1 MANFS
6 LTVKNNNIFKEKI
19 IMKNIKKIIAFALT
33 LTLVFAFS
41 GCGSK
46 QDGGSAKMTI
56 GIIQFGSHASLNNC
70 YDGIMKG
77 LKDNGINE
85 EDYNIEYVNSNFD
98 PSVSQTQANN
108 LVNKNAAVIIAI
120 ATPSAVAA
128 ANAAADKDVPVVYC
142 AITDATVMENYENI
156 TGSSDIPNF
165 EKQLEVV
172 TGFMNK
178 TDLKIGV
185 LYSTEESS
193 SPVQVENLK
202 TAAKKYEGMEILD
215 SAVADIN
222 TIDAKTNE
230 LIERGVD
237 CFVNLL
243 DNTVVGKLETN
254 ILPITNE
261 KKIPV
266 FGSEIEQVKVG
277 CAASASIDYID
288 VGASAGKSAAEI
300 LGGKSASE
308 IPVAYITEPTNYYN
322 SKVCKDLGLTVPT
335 AVTAEDVAK

>member
-1 MANFS
+1 
-6 LTVKNNNIFKEKI
+6 
-19 IMKNIKKIIAFALT
+19 MKNIKKIIALILT
-33 LTLVFAFS
+33 LSLAVVFA

-46 QDGGSAKMTI
+46 DSASDKPTI

-70 YDGIMKG
+70 YDGIMQG
-77 LKDNGINE
+77 LEESGINAD
-85 EDYNIEYVNSNFD
+85 DYTIEYVNSNFD
-98 PSVSQTQANN
+98 ASVSQTQANN
-108 LVNKNAAVIIAI
+108 LVNKNAKVIIAI

-142 AITDATVMENYENI
+142 AITDATVMAEYENV

-165 EKQLEVV
+165 EKLLEVV

-178 TDLKIGV
+178 TALKIGV

-193 SPVQVENLK
+193 SPVQVESLK
-202 TAAKKYEGMEILD
+202 KAAEKYSGMEILD

-222 TIDAKTNE
+222 TIDSKTNE
-230 LIERGVD
+230 LIDRGVD

-243 DNTVVGKLETN
+243 DNTIVGKLETN

-277 CAASASIDYID
+277 CAASASIDYIV

-300 LGGKSASE
+300 LGGKSASD

-322 SKVCKDLGLTVPT
+322 SEVCTELGLTVPT
-335 AVTAEDVAK
+335 TITVEDVAE

>member
-1 MANFS
+1 MR
-6 LTVKNNNIFKEKI
+6 
-19 IMKNIKKIIAFALT
+19 NIKKIIAFVLT
-33 LTLVFAFS
+33 LTLVFAFA

-46 QDGGSAKMTI
+46 DTSSDKKII

-70 YDGIMKG
+70 YDGIIKG
-77 LKDNGINE
+77 LAENGINE
-85 EDYNIEYVNSNFD
+85 EDYNIELLNSNFD

-108 LVNKNAAVIIAI
+108 LVNKNAAVIIAV

-142 AITDATVMENYENI
+142 AITDSTVMENYDNV

-178 TDLKIGV
+178 TNLKIGV

-202 TAAKKYEGMEILD
+202 KAAEKYDGMEILD

-222 TIDAKTNE
+222 TIDTKTNE
-230 LIERGVD
+230 LIARGVD

-266 FGSEIEQVKVG
+266 FGSEIEQVRVG

-308 IPVAYITEPTNYYN
+308 IPVAFITEPTNYYN
-322 SKVCKDLGLTVPT
+322 SKVCEELGLSIPT
-335 AVTAEDVAK
+335 SVTAEDVAK

>member
-1 MANFS
+1 
-6 LTVKNNNIFKEKI
+6 
-19 IMKNIKKIIAFALT
+19 MKNLKKITAFVLT
-33 LTLVFAFS
+33 LALVFAFA
-41 GCGSK
+41 GCNSK
-46 QDGGSAKMTI
+46 NSESAKKTI

-70 YDGIMKG
+70 YDGIMQG

-85 EDYNIEYVNSNFD
+85 DDYNIEYVNSNFD
-98 PSVSQTQANN
+98 ASVSQTQANN
-108 LVNKNAAVIIAI
+108 LVNKKASVIIAI

-128 ANAAADKDVPVVYC
+128 ANAAADSDIPVVYC
-142 AITDATVMENYENI
+142 AITDATVMENYSNI

-172 TGFMNK
+172 TSFMNK
-178 TDLKIGV
+178 QDLKIGV

-202 TAAKKYEGMEILD
+202 KAAEKYEGMEILD

-222 TIDAKTNE
+222 TIDTKTNE
-230 LIERGVD
+230 LIDRGVD

-261 KKIPV
+261 KNIPV
-266 FGSEIEQVKVG
+266 FGSEIEQVRVG
-277 CAASASIDYID
+277 CAASASIEYLD
-288 VGASAGKSAAEI
+288 VGAAAGKAAAEI
-300 LGGKSASE
+300 LGGKNASD
-308 IPVAYITEPTNYYN
+308 IPVSYISEPKNYYN
-322 SKVCKDLGLTVPT
+322 SDVCAKLGLTVPANIEAT
-335 AVTAEDVAK
+335 DVAE

>member
-1 MANFS
+1 
-6 LTVKNNNIFKEKI
+6 
-19 IMKNIKKIIAFALT
+19 MKNIKKIIAFVLT
-33 LTLVFAFS
+33 LTFVFAFA

-46 QDGGSAKMTI
+46 DTSSDTSGKKTI

-70 YDGIMKG
+70 YDGIIKG
-77 LKDNGINE
+77 LAENGINE
-85 EDYNIEYVNSNFD
+85 EDYNIELLNSNFD

-142 AITDATVMENYENI
+142 AITDSTVMENYDNV

-202 TAAKKYEGMEILD
+202 KAAGKYEGMEILD

-222 TIDAKTNE
+222 TIDTKTNE
-230 LIERGVD
+230 LIDRGVD

-335 AVTAEDVAK
+335 TVTAQDVAK

>member
-1 MANFS
+1 
-6 LTVKNNNIFKEKI
+6 
-19 IMKNIKKIIAFALT
+19 MKNIKKIIAFVLT
-33 LTLVFAFS
+33 LTLVFAFA
-41 GCGSK
+41 GCGAKDSSS
-46 QDGGSAKMTI
+46 DSSAKKTI

-77 LKDNGINE
+77 LKENGINE

-108 LVNKNAAVIIAI
+108 LVNKKAAVIIAI

-142 AITDATVMENYENI
+142 AITDATVMENYENV

-178 TDLKIGV
+178 TALKIGV

-202 TAAKKYEGMEILD
+202 KAAKKYEGMEILD

-230 LIERGVD
+230 LIGRGVD

-322 SKVCKDLGLTVPT
+322 SEVCTELGLTVPT

>member
-1 MANFS
+1 
-6 LTVKNNNIFKEKI
+6 
-19 IMKNIKKIIAFALT
+19 MKNIKKIIALILT
-33 LTLVFAFS
+33 LTIIFAFA
-41 GCGSK
+41 GCTSNGSSDLEK
-46 QDGGSAKMTI
+46 KTI

-70 YDGIMKG
+70 YDGIMQG
-77 LKDNGINE
+77 LEENGINE
-85 EDYNIEYVNSNFD
+85 ENYNIEYVNSNFD
-98 PSVSQTQANN
+98 ASVSQTQANN
-108 LVNKNAAVIIAI
+108 LVNKNASVIIAI

-128 ANAAADKDVPVVYC
+128 ANAAAESDIPVVYC
-142 AITDATVMENYENI
+142 AITDATVMENYQNI

-222 TIDAKTNE
+222 TIDTKTNE
-230 LIERGVD
+230 LIDRGVD

-288 VGASAGKSAAEI
+288 VGASAGKAAAEI

-322 SKVCKDLGLTVPT
+322 SKVCGELNLTVPT
-335 AVTAEDVAK
+335 TVTAEDVAE

>member
-1 MANFS
+1 M
-6 LTVKNNNIFKEKI
+6 
-19 IMKNIKKIIAFALT
+19 KKIIAFILT
-33 LTLVFAFS
+33 LTLIFAFA

-46 QDGGSAKMTI
+46 DSDKKVI

-70 YDGIMKG
+70 YEGILKG
-77 LKDNGINE
+77 LKEEGIS
-85 EDYNIEYVNSNFD
+85 EDDYDIQIVNSNFD

-108 LVNKNAAVIIAI
+108 FVNQKAAVIIAI

-128 ANAAADKDVPVVYC
+128 ANAAADKDIPVVYC
-142 AITDATVMENYENI
+142 AITDSTVMDNYKNV

-165 EKQLEVV
+165 QKQLEVV
-172 TGFMNK
+172 TAFMNK
-178 TDLKIGV
+178 TNLKIGV

-193 SPVQVENLK
+193 SPVQVEDLK
-202 TAAKKYEGMEILD
+202 KAAEKYDGMEILD

-222 TIDAKTNE
+222 TINAKTE
-230 LIERGVD
+230 DLISKGVD

-243 DNTVVGKLETN
+243 DNTIVGKLETN

-277 CAASASIDYID
+277 CIASSSIDYID
-288 VGASAGKSAAEI
+288 VGAAAGKSAAEI
-300 LGGKSASE
+300 LNGKNASD
-308 IPVAYITEPTNYYN
+308 IPVARITEPASYYN
-322 SKVCKDLGLTVPT
+322 SKVCAELGITVPT
-335 AVTAEDVAK
+335 TVTATDVAE